1 MSLIEVIIIIA
12 FIRTQNTMVQTRY
25 VTNKNIFL
33 FLFMASI
40 GAHGKELFGTDKV
53 KNTLDFILAEARES
67 ERIPPEL

>member
-1 MSLIEVIIIIA
+1 
-12 FIRTQNTMVQTRY
+12 MVQTRY